1 MRGVCVQHGDRCVH
15 EAVCVIRMRVDQD
28 RMRVHRDVCASQ
40 GQVCSE
46 VSVQGDV
53 CVCTEGCVC
62 SMGTCLC
69 TGVRVHLGDKRVHEV
84 VGIIVVCAQG
94 CVCTIGARVHEVVCI
109 IGTRVHEDRM
119 YVHRDVCA
127 P

>member
-1 MRGVCVQHGDRCVH
+1 M
-15 EAVCVIRMRVDQD
+15 
-28 RMRVHRDVCASQ
+28 
-40 GQVCSE
+40 
-46 VSVQGDV
+46 
-53 CVCTEGCVC
+53 C

-109 IGTRVHEDRM
+109 IGTCVHHRDTHVHEVVCIIGTRVHEDRM